1 MTHRPSQAHKATD
14 YDMATKGNSDLGEL
28 AKTVKVLKNDVN
40 DCKPQN
46 EELKEGTQDLETT
59 ITQLHE
65 QFQIIAQA
73 QDEFSR
79 RLQRLYADLDA
90 RRWYLKWPRAILGRA
105 CLWLA
110 MPNQSC
116 ETER

>member
-1 MTHRPSQAHKATD
+1 
-14 YDMATKGNSDLGEL
+14 MATKGNSDLGEL

-79 RLQRLYADLDA
+79 RLQRL
-90 RRWYLKWPRAILGRA
+90 
-105 CLWLA
+105 
-110 MPNQSC
+110 
-116 ETER
+116 